1 MSSASG
7 RWIFGYGSLV
17 WRPAFPFVERRAGHI
32 EGWRRR
38 FCQASPDHR
47 GVPSD
52 PGRVV
57 TLLADRSA
65 TCHGMAYRVAD
76 DAWSEVLA
84 RLDVREQNGY
94 ARHDVV
100 VRELGG
106 RGELGSALVYIAT
119 PDNPSF
125 RVGESLAE
133 IAAVVRRA
141 VGPSGDNREYVARL
155 HEALAAMGAPD
166 PHVSDLV
173 AEIARQDR
181 VSPTAAAVVEP
192 GRRP

>member
-1 MSSASG
+1 MSAAPR

-17 WRPAFPFVERRAGHI
+17 WRPAFPFVERRPGYI

-57 TLLADRSA
+57 TLLADPSA
-65 TCHGMAYRVAD
+65 TCHGMAYAVAD
-76 DAWSEVLA
+76 DAWAQVLA

-94 ARHDVV
+94 ARHDVP
-100 VRELGG
+100 VRDVHGT
-106 RGELGSALVYIAT
+106 GESWSALVYIAT

-125 RVGESLAE
+125 RDGESLAD

-141 VGPSGDNREYVARL
+141 VGPSGDNREYVLRL
-155 HEALAAMGAPD
+155 HEALSAMGAPD
-166 PHVSDLV
+166 PHVADLV

-181 VSPTAAAVVEP
+181 VSPNGAAVVDP
-192 GRRP
+192 RRRP